1 MSRPA
6 VRDAAIAVAALV
18 LVTLIAELF
27 GATNLGT
34 ALTFGAIAFM
44 LAIVVQILLRRDER
58 LPAHEPSPAAAATPS
73 KAVRKAPPPPPRKR
87 RR

>member
-1 MSRPA
+1 MTRAA
-6 VRDAAIAVAALV
+6 VRDGAIAIGALV
-18 LVTLIAELF
+18 LVTLLAELL

-44 LAIVVQILLRRDER
+44 LAIVTTILLRRDER
-58 LPAHEPSPAAAATPS
+58 LPAREDPAAGARPAQAA
-73 KAVRKAPPPPPRKR
+73 RKAPPPPPRKR